1 MWVIRVKKQ
10 ICPKTKR
17 RSMKRRIAGVIL
29 LFSMIL
35 LGVSE
40 YFLAD
45 MLLQERKDDVLQE
58 QLKEIYEDSK
68 NRETEK
74 IPKETGGEGDMD
86 GDLASLSVHPGLLAL
101 HRENPD
107 CVGWIKIEG
116 TAIDY
121 PVMYHPSE
129 ENYYLHRDFYGEYS
143 ANGCLFLSELCN
155 PKASDNLIIYG
166 HHMNSGKMFAAL
178 DQYKDSGFYLEHPLI
193 SYDTLQGSETYQI
206 FAVFCTPVYTGND
219 FPYYTF
225 TKAEDAADYQG
236 YIKAVKERSLYDT
249 GISAVFGDKL
259 LTLSTCEYSQRNGR
273 VVVVAKKINRQ

>member
-1 MWVIRVKKQ
+1 
-10 ICPKTKR
+10 
-17 RSMKRRIAGVIL
+17 MKRRIAGVVL
-29 LFSMIL
+29 LCSMIL
-35 LGVSE
+35 LSVSG

-45 MLLQERKDDVLQE
+45 MLMQERKDDVLQD
-58 QLKEIYEDSK
+58 QLKEIYEDYENGESEEIPGK
-68 NRETEK
+68 REDDEDT
-74 IPKETGGEGDMD
+74 DD
-86 GDLASLSVHPGLLAL
+86 GALSLPVHPGLLAL

-107 CVGWIKIEG
+107 CIGWIKIEG

-155 PKASDNLIIYG
+155 PEASDNLIIYG

-225 TKAEDAADYQG
+225 AKAEDAADYQG

>member
-1 MWVIRVKKQ
+1 
-10 ICPKTKR
+10 
-17 RSMKRRIAGVIL
+17 MKRRIAGVVL
-29 LFSMIL
+29 LCSMIL
-35 LGVSE
+35 LSVSG

-45 MLLQERKDDVLQE
+45 MLIQERKDDVLQD
-58 QLKEIYEDSK
+58 QLKEIYEDA
-68 NRETEK
+68 EK
-74 IPKETGGEGDMD
+74 VGGEKTSKERTDDEDMS
-86 GDLASLSVHPGLLAL
+86 GRVASAPVHPGLLAL

-107 CVGWIKIEG
+107 CIGWIKIEG

-129 ENYYLHRDFYGEYS
+129 KNYYLHRDFYGEYS

-155 PKASDNLIIYG
+155 PETSDNLIIYG

-178 DQYKDSGFYLEHPLI
+178 DQYKDSAYYQEHPLI
-193 SYDTLQGSETYQI
+193 SYNTLQGSETYQI

-219 FPYYTF
+219 FLYYTF
-225 TKAEDAADYQG
+225 TKAEGAADYHG

>member
-1 MWVIRVKKQ
+1 
-10 ICPKTKR
+10 
-17 RSMKRRIAGVIL
+17 MKRRIAGVML
-29 LFSMIL
+29 LCSL
-35 LGVSE
+35 LLLSVSG

-45 MLLQERKDDVLQE
+45 LFRQERKDDMLQD
-58 QLKEIYEDSK
+58 QLKEIYEDAK
-68 NRETEK
+68 NAEGEERPDDEDM
-74 IPKETGGEGDMD
+74 GGRA
-86 GDLASLSVHPGLLAL
+86 ASPPVHPGLLAL

-107 CVGWIKIEG
+107 CIGWIKIEG

-155 PKASDNLIIYG
+155 PKTSDNLIIYG

-178 DQYKDSGFYLEHPLI
+178 DQYKNSGFYLEHPLI